1 MDEPI
6 STLALPRM
14 ASSPLCSDKEPQR
27 RGFCPR
33 RGKAWGMPEY
43 NTRLVGYPND
53 SRGSRN
59 RGAPPAPLEI
69 RGEKPLKP
77 QKGGK
82 ALHFLGNPLQ
92 RVYTSIPCS
101 GRAKPPHSFHPRGE
115 RGGEARPPGDTSG
128 IHTDRTLPPGPPE
141 KTGHG
146 TEHGGTPGCQRTT
159 SVLTATTSM

>member
-1 MDEPI
+1 LHSRGWP
-6 STLALPRM
+6 LAPFAQTRNPR
-14 ASSPLCSDKEPQR
+14 E
-27 RGFCPR
+27 GVFCPR

-101 GRAKPPHSFHPRGE
+101 GRAKPPTPSTRE
-115 RGGEARPPGDTSG
+115 RTQGKEGEARPPGDTSG